1 MFTYMKIDMTNFRYT
16 SFVNL
21 FLMLRAFTQHIYI
34 YVEMFY
40 SLTMKVALF
49 ILIIYNY

>member
-1 MFTYMKIDMTNFRYT
+1 MFKYKEMNVTNLRSVGFI
-16 SFVNL
+16 NL
-21 FLMLRAFTQHIYI
+21 FLMLCNFTQHIYI
-34 YVEMFY
+34 YIEMFY